1 MQQNEPHT
9 FSFRFS
15 LTYEEAREAFLLI
28 IDRRTPA
35 ARRIMSFTLLAL
47 AVICVCLYGLHPY
60 GLQYALTALLFA
72 VSSYLVSAY
81 PSLRAARAAKN
92 VTRTTGIYE
101 FALSEAGCLLLPNGE
116 RIDLNGDSGSRA
128 YETEHLFAIRPD
140 RLHTFC
146 LPKHSIPA
154 SDFQQVR
161 SILKTNVRAYHD
173 RRRVL
178 YK

>member
-1 MQQNEPHT
+1 MQQNEPCT
-9 FSFRFS
+9 FFFRFT

-28 IDRRTPA
+28 IDRRSPA
-35 ARRIMSFTLLAL
+35 ARRIMRLAL
-47 AVICVCLYGLHPY
+47 LSMASVCVCLYCIHPY
-60 GLQYALTALLFA
+60 GLQYALAALLFA
-72 VSSYLVSAY
+72 VFAYLVSAW
-81 PSLRAARAAKN
+81 PSLRAARAARH
-92 VTRTTGIYE
+92 VAHIAGVYE
-101 FALSEAGCLLLPNGE
+101 ITLSEEGYLLLPDGE
-116 RIDLNGDSGSRA
+116 RVDLNGDSGSRA
-128 YETEHLFAIRPD
+128 YETERLFAIRPD

-146 LPKHSIPA
+146 LPRRSIPA

>member
-60 GLQYALTALLFA
+60 GLQYALTALLLA

-101 FALSEAGCLLLPNGE
+101 FTLSEEGCLLLPNGE